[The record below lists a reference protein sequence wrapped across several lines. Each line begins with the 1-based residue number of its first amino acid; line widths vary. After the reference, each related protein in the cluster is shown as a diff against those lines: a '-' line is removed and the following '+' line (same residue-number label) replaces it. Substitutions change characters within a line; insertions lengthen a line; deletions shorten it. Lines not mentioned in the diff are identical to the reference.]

1 MNAVEIENLSYSYPD
16 GTAALESV
24 SFAIREGESVAM
36 LGPNGAG
43 KSTLLLHFNGLLRG
57 EGRVRILG
65 KEIADE
71 SLGWIRSRVGLVF
84 QDPDDQL
91 FMPTLEEDVA
101 FGPVNMGLSEEE
113 VSARVTWALQS
124 VGLLGLSKKSP
135 HHLSFGQ
142 RKRASLATVLSM
154 KPSVLVLDEPTSNL
168 DPKSKMEMVSLI
180 RGLQR
185 QGTTI
190 ITATHDVNLVPVLA
204 DSILLLEKK
213 LVASGGTREILLQ
226 RDLLARLGLEMPI
239 LPDLFEQLR
248 ADGVYSGPTPFA
260 REEARETLRNL
271 LQKK

>member
-1 MNAVEIENLSYSYPD
+1 MNAVEVENLSYSYPD
-16 GTAALESV
+16 GTAALKSV
-24 SFAIREGESVAM
+24 SFSIREGESVAL

-65 KEIADE
+65 REIADE

-101 FGPVNMGLSEEE
+101 FGPMNMGLSEEE

-124 VGLLGLSKKSP
+124 VGLSSLSGKSP

-142 RKRASLATVLSM
+142 RKRAALATVLSM

-180 RGLQR
+180 RRLQR
-185 QGTTI
+185 EGTTI
-190 ITATHDVNLVPVLA
+190 ITATHDVNLVPILA

-248 ADGVYSGPTPFA
+248 SDGGYFGPTPFT
-260 REEARETLRNL
+260 REEARETLNNL
-271 LQKK
+271 FQKK

>member
-16 GTAALESV
+16 GTAALKSV
-24 SFAIREGESVAM
+24 SFAIREGESVAL

-57 EGRVRILG
+57 EGMVRILG

-71 SLGWIRSRVGLVF
+71 NLVWIRSQVGLVF

-101 FGPVNMGLSEEE
+101 FGPVNMGLSKEE

-124 VGLLGLSKKSP
+124 VGLSSLSGKSP

-180 RGLQR
+180 RRLQS

-190 ITATHDVNLVPVLA
+190 ITATHDVNLVPILA
-204 DSILLLEKK
+204 DNILLLEKK

-248 ADGVYSGPTPFA
+248 SDGGYSGPTPFTIK
-260 REEARETLRNL
+260 EARETLNNL
-271 LQKK
+271 FQKK